1 MIAASD
7 IEALSLAERLQ
18 VMEMICNSFAKAAG
32 QVSSPPWHG
41 DILAGR
47 AAKVAAG
54 QGHFLTLD
62 ELRQRL
68 NANKE

>member
-7 IEALSLAERLQ
+7 IEVMSVAERLQ
-18 VMEMICNSFAKAAG
+18 VMEMICDSFSKAAG
-32 QVSSPPWHG
+32 HVASPPWHG

-47 AAKVAAG
+47 ASKVAAG
-54 QGHFLTLD
+54 EGRFLTLV

-68 NANKE
+68 DDHKK